1 MVVLILAVMW
11 IAVLAPPLL
20 RSRADGRPSSSVSS
34 FRRQLSTLQR
44 MPAAPTRLPSGR
56 PSVRPEAPGT
66 YRISSGYAPTATALR
81 TRPSYDRRAMQR
93 GVQRR
98 RRQNVLVAM
107 AGVVLVTGV
116 IGWGMAARTMMY
128 ANVLADVVFGG
139 YVYLLV
145 QIRHAEEDRA
155 MKRMW
160 ADAA

>member
-44 MPAAPTRLPSGR
+44 MPAAPSGR
-56 PSVRPEAPGT
+56 PSVRPAAPGT
-66 YRISSGYAPTATALR
+66 YRIGPGYSGSATTLR
-81 TRPSYDRRAMQR
+81 ARPSYDRRAVQR
-93 GVQRR
+93 AVQRR
-98 RRQNVLVAM
+98 RRQNVLVGM
-107 AGVVLVTGV
+107 AGVVLLTGV
-116 IGWGMAARTMMY
+116 IGWGMAVRTMMY

>member
-44 MPAAPTRLPSGR
+44 MPSAPVRMPSAR
-56 PSVRPEAPGT
+56 SAAPGT
-66 YRISSGYAPTATALR
+66 YRISSGYAATATAVR
-81 TRPSYDRRAMQR
+81 ARPSFDRRALQR
-93 GVQRR
+93 AAQRR
-98 RRQNVLVAM
+98 RRQHVLVALGG
-107 AGVVLVTGV
+107 AVLVTALL
-116 IGWGMAARTMMY
+116 GWGMGARTMMY
-128 ANVLADVVFGG
+128 ANVVADIVFGG

-145 QIRHAEEDRA
+145 QIRRAEEERL
-155 MKRMW
+155 MRRMW